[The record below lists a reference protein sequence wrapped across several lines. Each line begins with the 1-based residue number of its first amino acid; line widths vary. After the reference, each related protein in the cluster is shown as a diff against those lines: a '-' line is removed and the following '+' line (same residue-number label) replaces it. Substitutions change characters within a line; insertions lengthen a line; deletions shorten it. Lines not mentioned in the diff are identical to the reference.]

1 MTSRS
6 ATILG
11 LCTLVAHL
19 APNMT
24 LAEGFET
31 YFTGETMRV
40 DLYHTGNATE
50 EIVTLERVRIEG
62 PWPGSRTQLIDT
74 SNLGKYFFEVVDL
87 ASQQVIY
94 SRGFASI
101 YGEWETT
108 GEAISGTMRT
118 LPEAL
123 RFPTPKAPIQIRLR
137 KRQSDQ
143 SFGEIWHTTVDPAS
157 RFVDRSAVSN
167 DGAWAVHQ
175 NGDPSVKVDLL
186 ILGDG
191 YTADEMEKFHNDTTR
206 LADDLF
212 SLEPFASN
220 QDAFNVWAIDSPA
233 AESGIS
239 RPRSGT
245 FRASP
250 LGTSYNS
257 LDSERYVLSLNDR
270 AWRDVAAAAPYDFVL
285 ILVNSRKYG
294 GGGIYN
300 LYSTAAAD
308 SSYSRYLVIHEFGH
322 HFAGL
327 GDEYFTSDTAYEDF
341 HGGLLEPTEPNIT
354 ALNDP
359 ENLKWKDL
367 AAPGIPLPTPWNK
380 QTYEAASLANQE
392 VRRKLRAAGAPEEE
406 LENLFDKERKQFTEM
421 LGATEFAGKIG
432 AFEGAGYQSQGLYR
446 PAADCIMFT
455 RDEVGFCAVC
465 ARAIE
470 RVISMYTK

>member
-1 MTSRS
+1 MNSKLATTFILS
-6 ATILG
+6 AIVSSG
-11 LCTLVAHL
+11 
-19 APNMT
+19 MS
-24 LAEGFET
+24 LAEDFDQDFSGQ
-31 YFTGETMRV
+31 TMRL

-50 EIVTLERVRIEG
+50 ETVTLERVRIEG
-62 PWPGSRTQLIDT
+62 PWPGSRSQLIDT

-87 ASQQVIY
+87 ASQRILY

-108 GEAISGTMRT
+108 GEANSGTMRT

-123 RFPTPKAPIQIRLR
+123 RFPAPRSAVQVRLR

-143 SFGEIWHTTVDPAS
+143 SFREIWDTTIDPNS
-157 RFVDRSAVSN
+157 RFVDRSAVPTAGLWSVQEN
-167 DGAWAVHQ
+167 GAPA
-175 NGDPSVKVDLL
+175 VKVDLL

-191 YTADEMEKFHNDTTR
+191 YTADEMTKFHNDAKR
-206 LADDLF
+206 LTEDLF
-212 SLEPFASN
+212 SLDPFASHRS
-220 QDAFNVWAIDSPA
+220 DFNVWAIDSPSE
-233 AESGIS
+233 ESGIS
-239 RPRSGT
+239 RPRSGV

-285 ILVNSRKYG
+285 ILVNNRKYG

-341 HGGLLEPTEPNIT
+341 QGGILEPTEPNIT
-354 ALNDP
+354 ALSDP
-359 ENLKWKDL
+359 DNLKWKDL
-367 AAPGIPLPTPWNK
+367 VETGTPLPTPWNK
-380 QTYEAASLANQE
+380 QEFEEASRANQE

-406 LENLFDKERKQFTEM
+406 LERLFDEEQAQMTEM
-421 LGATEFAGKIG
+421 LGSTEYAGKIG
-432 AFEGAGYQSQGLYR
+432 AFEGASYQSQGLYR

-465 ARAIE
+465 ARGIE